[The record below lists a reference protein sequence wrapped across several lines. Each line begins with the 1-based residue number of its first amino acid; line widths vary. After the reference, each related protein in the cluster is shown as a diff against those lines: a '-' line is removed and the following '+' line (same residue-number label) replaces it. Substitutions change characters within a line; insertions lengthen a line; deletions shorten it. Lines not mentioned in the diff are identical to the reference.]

1 MKKKRIASFDLAQTL
16 LDHGTYRIPDSA
28 LRALERLREDFY
40 IVLSTGRDMDT
51 YYSREYRDIVK
62 PDAIIHMNGT
72 KITVGDELIYEHT
85 MDKGLLKRLF
95 DYADGA
101 GYAVGVTIG
110 DEDFYLHPEAVKELD
125 IQRWGK
131 CMRRF
136 QDPWQLLDREVRTL
150 AYVGREEGALDMEKQ
165 FPELK
170 FLLFAGRMGAD
181 VVELEASKGKGLIR
195 LCQYYGTTPEEAVAF
210 GDSMND
216 YEILQTAGTGIAM
229 GNAIQELKDV
239 ADYVTTDIEKDGVW
253 NACEHFGF
261 FR

>member
-1 MKKKRIASFDLAQTL
+1 
-16 LDHGTYRIPDSA
+16 
-28 LRALERLREDFY
+28 
-40 IVLSTGRDMDT
+40 
-51 YYSREYRDIVK
+51 
-62 PDAIIHMNGT
+62 
-72 KITVGDELIYEHT
+72 
-85 MDKGLLKRLF
+85 
-95 DYADGA
+95 
-101 GYAVGVTIG
+101 
-110 DEDFYLHPEAVKELD
+110 
-125 IQRWGK
+125 
-131 CMRRF
+131 
-136 QDPWQLLDREVRTL
+136 
-150 AYVGREEGALDMEKQ
+150 MEKQ